1 MARPVEEALMLS
13 AHTAT
18 TPVPTDVDGTVPPI
32 VDSTLD
38 PTSAALAETFVL
50 WLETGVRPE
59 GLFSPTVFGDLSLP
73 QWRVQ
78 TRGPDELYAVRE
90 AGHQGP
96 HAVRVER
103 LDRTGHGFVLQFSER
118 WAAKGQEWYAR
129 ELVLAVAEGD
139 SITELVLY
147 CTGDWDEA
155 TQRRHAEQV
164 TLIRP

>member
-13 AHTAT
+13 THATT
-18 TPVPTDVDGTVPPI
+18 TPVAVDIDGTVPSI

-38 PTSAALAETFVL
+38 PTSAALAQTFVR
-50 WLETGVRPE
+50 WLETGVRPK

-73 QWRVQ
+73 HWRVQ
-78 TRGPDELYAVRE
+78 TQGPDELYRVRE

-103 LDRTGHGFVLQFSER
+103 LDRTGQGFLLQFSER
-118 WAAKGQEWYAR
+118 WAAEGQEWYAR
-129 ELVLAVAEGD
+129 ELVLAVVEGD
-139 SITELVLY
+139 GIAELVLY

-155 TQRRHAEQV
+155 TRGRHAEQV